1 MNEAADNQVE
11 GVQLQQDMMIVVN
24 KIQYNLNIVIM
35 KAINLLFICF
45 FFLNFQSPCT
55 ADETNRSFKTNLVI
69 VESVSIL

>member
-35 KAINLLFICF
+35 KAINLLSVF
-45 FFLNFQSPCT
+45 
-55 ADETNRSFKTNLVI
+55 SF
-69 VESVSIL
+69 